1 LLSPLGALDDSHF
14 FGGHAFKFR
23 GKQFAVVMGN
33 TLYFRVSDGSRPQY
47 EAQGSLPFSYAT
59 RRGRVLVKTYYAVPP
74 DVLEDRDALLRWAR
88 EASAAGLT
96 PLVEGL

>member
-1 LLSPLGALDDSHF
+1 
-14 FGGHAFKFR
+14 
-23 GKQFAVVMGN
+23 
-33 TLYFRVSDGSRPQY
+33 
-47 EAQGSLPFSYAT
+47 LPFSYAT